1 MMPRVTSLG
10 RSLML
15 RSALILTT
23 AAVAVATLST
33 SAQGHAA
40 QAVAAAACKTPADG
54 HGWGPT
60 YVTSM
65 STKGSTCAQGTALV
79 KAYYACRIAHG
90 GKTGKC
96 PSNVLGYRCTEKR
109 GDAIPTQFD
118 AKVTCT
124 KGSARIA
131 HTYTQF
137 T

>member
-1 MMPRVTSLG
+1 
-10 RSLML
+10 ML
-15 RSALILTT
+15 RSALALTT
-23 AAVAVATLST
+23 AAFALAALGT
-33 SAQGHAA
+33 SAQAHAP

-65 STKGSTCAQGTALV
+65 SAKGASCAQGTALV

-90 GKTGKC
+90 GKKGKC
-96 PSNVLGYRCTEKR
+96 KAKVLGYRCTEKR
-109 GDAIPTQFD
+109 GDAIPTQYD
-118 AKVTCT
+118 AKVTCA
-124 KGSARIA
+124 KGSARVQ